1 MPTITPRP
9 PLRSLPARAA
19 RDEARHHVDHL
30 AVHVELQPPDVWDS
44 APPETLMG
52 LRDRAIL
59 GLPGSVGGELSAS
72 HPIDSPADAS
82 LR

>member
-1 MPTITPRP
+1 
-9 PLRSLPARAA
+9 
-19 RDEARHHVDHL
+19 
-30 AVHVELQPPDVWDS
+30 
-44 APPETLMG
+44 MG

-72 HPIDSPADAS
+72 RPIDSPADAS